1 MSWILKLWI
10 VSSIFAAL
18 AGVCDGIECEFCK
31 KEFTS
36 LGRHRWRCK
45 ARVNTDSIDLD
56 QRQVINS
63 YHSTRPFENNHDFIG
78 ENASIANTKNMVN
91 RNNEESENTLQEHND
106 PHRFTCYCGKK
117 CKAAITRCD
126 LSPRFFCID
135 NFLKVIFMIFFIM
148 KTMMYRICL
157 NYFWSGL

>member
-1 MSWILKLWI
+1 MSWIMKLWI

-18 AGVCDGIECEFCK
+18 AGFCDGIECEFCK

-36 LGRHRWRCK
+36 LGRHRWRYK

-63 YHSTRPFENNHDFIG
+63 YHATRQFENNYAFIG
-78 ENASIANTKNMVN
+78 ENASIANTNNMVN
-91 RNNEESENTLQEHND
+91 GNNEESENTLQKHND

-117 CKAAITRCD
+117 CKATWIKSPSTF
-126 LSPRFFCID
+126 LSCGWYTEHKRVVWNAGWVCIWREWRRTQWRRT
-135 NFLKVIFMIFFIM
+135 N
-148 KTMMYRICL
+148 
-157 NYFWSGL
+157 